1 VSADFI
7 VAELARLDGKAGEVR
22 QRLAIVDA
30 ELEVLE
36 TRPTTPESLAAE
48 LLTFDRVW
56 GELVPAEQERLT
68 RLVVERVVVRQD
80 GIDLALRADGVAG
93 LVQEITGGGGTRG
106 RDREEPN
113 LEAAHG

>member
-1 VSADFI
+1 MSADFI

-22 QRLAIVDA
+22 QRLAVVDA
-30 ELEVLE
+30 ELEVLD

-80 GIDLALRADGVAG
+80 GLDLALRADGVAG
-93 LVQEITGGGGTRG
+93 LVQEITGGAGTRG
-106 RDREEPN
+106 RAGFDDS